1 MDLILHVAVV
11 RSLSE
16 LAVGGEAAVHDDG
29 QQQPHHHLHTAPHL
43 GREDL
48 GEARDGELQLGQET
62 VQVREEESLDS
73 DHVGEGDQGESHLL
87 LAEGGDAGLR
97 LAGVAAPSDGETDHE
112 EDDDSGGEIVAED
125 DHGGLVD
132 VTVIKTLTVTERD
145 GWEDSQRVG
154 LLHEEGGEGEESGEE
169 EGEDDE
175 ERTDP
180 TLLSDRD
187 DGRVETVELQERM
200 SGPGEKGG
208 DTYPESHLT
217 GGRHVRVGRPAEQ
230 IDEEGGQVVHEEDH
244 QEVVQHADSLT
255 EEGHVLSTAEV
266 LLLQLGVGEVGGHDV
281 GELEEAGTLGQF
293 GDGED

>member
-1 MDLILHVAVV
+1 MNLILHVAVV

-29 QQQPHHHLHTAPHL
+29 QQQAHHHLHTTPHL

-48 GEARDGELQLGQET
+48 GQARDRELQLGQET

-73 DHVGEGDQGESHLL
+73 DHVGEGDEGESHLL

-97 LAGVAAPSDGETDHE
+97 LAGVAAPSDGEADHE
-112 EDDDSGGEIVAED
+112 EDDDGGGEIVAED

-132 VTVIKTLTVTERD
+132 VTVIKTWTVTERD
-145 GWEDSQRVG
+145 GWEDGQGVG

-180 TLLSDRD
+180 TLLSDWD
-187 DGRVETVELQERM
+187 DGRVETVELHERM

-217 GGRHVRVGRPAEQ
+217 GGRHVRVGRPAEE
-230 IDEEGGQVVHEEDH
+230 IDEEGGHVVHEEDH

-266 LLLQLGVGEVGGHDV
+266 LLLQLGVGEVRGHDV
-281 GELEEAGTLGQF
+281 GELEEAGTLSQF